1 MENGES
7 SEESET
13 GFKGT
18 ICGAMDGMTK
28 CARAPT
34 SGDNVVTH
42 NERDREHSGVILTL
56 SLTSARPPSTII
68 VIIALAVAA
77 DGRTEG
83 RTDRQTDRK

>member
-13 GFKGT
+13 GFRGT
-18 ICGAMDGMTK
+18 IYGAMDGMTK

-56 SLTSARPPSTII
+56 SLTPAII

>member
-42 NERDREHSGVILTL
+42 NERDREHSGVILT
-56 SLTSARPPSTII
+56 SRPP
-68 VIIALAVAA
+68 ALPHH
-77 DGRTEG
+77 RHH
-83 RTDRQTDRK
+83 RPRPRS